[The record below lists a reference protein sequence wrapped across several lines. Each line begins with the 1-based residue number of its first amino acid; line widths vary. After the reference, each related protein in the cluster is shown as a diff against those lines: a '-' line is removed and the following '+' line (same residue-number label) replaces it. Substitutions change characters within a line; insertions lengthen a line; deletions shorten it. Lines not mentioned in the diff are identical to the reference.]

1 MIFTTI
7 SNKCL
12 RFPNDKRNNEE
23 PTSYQSRPWIT
34 LRNIWDYIC
43 NKRTTL
49 HSLSF
54 QISCPG
60 VWLCPSGYVEITLKT
75 LGYFFKTGPMEPK
88 FPLLAHESFAMEGF
102 FKSVKTL
109 EDLEKAIASE
119 LIEIAIW
126 QTGRRLAYYKGSLG
140 RILQSVAS
148 HTDCVH
154 ILRFGSCIQKQIVVQ
169 LLMNPSRNFPVSWK
183 GHHYIIII
191 KCSEPFLNISSN
203 FLTYFQ
209 GVLAPKIEISGRATV
224 RNPGQIYSGYHRD
237 PSEIPLNLPPVE
249 KEEIPH
255 EERHSQIKSL
265 KRQRPVCHA
274 KKMSKY

>member
-1 MIFTTI
+1 M
-7 SNKCL
+7 
-12 RFPNDKRNNEE
+12 RNRLHIKVDLE
-23 PTSYQSRPWIT
+23 
-34 LRNIWDYIC
+34 
-43 NKRTTL
+43 L
-49 HSLSF
+49 HS
-54 QISCPG
+54 ISCPG

-102 FKSVKTL
+102 FKSVRTL

-169 LLMNPSRNFPVSWK
+169 LLMNPSRNFP
-183 GHHYIIII
+183 
-191 KCSEPFLNISSN
+191 
-203 FLTYFQ
+203 
-209 GVLAPKIEISGRATV
+209 GVLAPKIEISGRTTV
-224 RNPGQIYSGYHRD
+224 RNPGQVYSGYHRD

-255 EERHSQIKSL
+255 EERHNQIKSL

-274 KKMSKY
+274 KKMSKLATAPGCLQADGQRIEANDDQIPVCILANKIRYGDVTQRSVAY